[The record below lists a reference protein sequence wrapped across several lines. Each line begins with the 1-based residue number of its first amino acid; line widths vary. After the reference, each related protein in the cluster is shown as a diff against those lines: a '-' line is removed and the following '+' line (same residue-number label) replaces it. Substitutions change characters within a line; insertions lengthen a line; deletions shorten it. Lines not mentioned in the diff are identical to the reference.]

1 MLPMIEKL
9 RNCFDEMVVYKDL
22 KKSNFFSALSL
33 PSFMRDWLL
42 KRFED
47 ENGNFDS
54 DELMRFV
61 RTYLPRKDDWTAI
74 KNQVIIEHERVKFL
88 AKVSIDIDIKT
99 AEISFALPD
108 FGLPGRDTIIE
119 DSVWQTCKDDLVR
132 GRETWGMI
140 EIGYRPPDN
149 YDVGAQKNKTSN
161 RGKIKLTAFKTF
173 CPYTIDVDYY
183 KEARREFSTSEWIDV
198 LLGAVDY
205 NASGYLKKTKNAD
218 DRINSVEPEEKKLT
232 MLTRLLPFVEKRL
245 NLIELAPKGT
255 GKSYLF
261 GRVSRFGWLSSGGIM
276 SRAKMFYDQN
286 KQAVGLVLGNDFI
299 TLDEVQTISFTD
311 ADEMRAALKGY
322 LESGIFTVGNYEGT
336 ADAGVILCGN
346 IKKET
351 MDADGYSNMFEE
363 LPSVFHESALIERFH
378 GFIKGWNIPRMNDD
392 LKIAGWAL
400 NSEYFCS
407 ILHEL
412 REDMGYRTVVD
423 ELIEV
428 PEAADTRDTEAVKR
442 IATAYLKL
450 LFPNVREP
458 DDITTREFK
467 RYCLDRARKM
477 RDTIKYQLGKLDD
490 EYRGKDIPVFSVR
503 SDPDEQER

>member
-1 MLPMIEKL
+1 MIEKL

-47 ENGNFDS
+47 EKGNFDS
-54 DELMRFV
+54 DELVRFV
-61 RTYLPRKDDWTAI
+61 RIYIPRKDDWTAI
-74 KNQVIIEHERVKFL
+74 KNQVVVEHERVKFL
-88 AKVSIDIDIKT
+88 AKVSVDIDIRT
-99 AEISFALPD
+99 GGVSFALPD
-108 FGLPGRDTIIE
+108 FGLTSKDTIIE
-119 DSVWQTCKDDLVR
+119 DTVWQSCKDDLVR

-140 EIGYRPPDN
+140 EIGYRMPDDYGMESSRN
-149 YDVGAQKNKTSN
+149 RSKSAN

-173 CPYTIDVDYY
+173 CPYIIDIDYY
-183 KEARREFSTSEWIDV
+183 KDMRREFTIVEWLDI

-205 NASGYLKKTKNAD
+205 NASGYLGD
-218 DRINSVEPEEKKLT
+218 EEKKVT

-255 GKSYLF
+255 GKSYLY
-261 GRVSRFGWLSSGGIM
+261 GRVSRFGWLSSGGVM

-286 KQAVGLVLGNDFI
+286 KRVEGLVAGNDFI

-311 ADEMRAALKGY
+311 VDEMRAALKGY
-322 LESGIFTVGNYEGT
+322 LETGIFTVGNYEGI
-336 ADAGVILCGN
+336 AEAGVILCGN

-351 MDADGYSNMFEE
+351 MDEDGFGNMFEQ
-363 LPSVFHESALIERFH
+363 LPPVFHESALLERFH

-400 NSEYFCS
+400 NSEYFCA
-407 ILHEL
+407 IMHEL
-412 REDMGYRTVVD
+412 RDDMSYRAIVD

-442 IATAYLKL
+442 ISTAYLKL
-450 LFPNVREP
+450 LFPHVRCANDITVREF
-458 DDITTREFK
+458 R
-467 RYCLDRARKM
+467 RYCLNRAITM
-477 RDTIKYQLGKLDD
+477 RDTIKYQLGLLDI

-503 SDPDEQER
+503 PDVQ

>member
-1 MLPMIEKL
+1 MIEKL
-9 RNCFDEMVVYKDL
+9 RNCFDDMVVYKDL

-42 KRFED
+42 KKFAD
-47 ENGNFDS
+47 ENGCFNS
-54 DELMRFV
+54 DELLRFV
-61 RTYLPRKDDWTAI
+61 RTYLPRKDDWVDI
-74 KNQVIIEHERVKFL
+74 KNRVIIEMVRVKFL
-88 AKVSIDIDIKT
+88 AKVLVDIDIKT
-99 AEISFALPD
+99 GEVSFALPD
-108 FGLPGRDTIIE
+108 FGLTVKDTIIE
-119 DSVWQTCKDDLVR
+119 DSVWQSCKDDLVR
-132 GRETWGMI
+132 GRETWGMV
-140 EIGYRPPDN
+140 EIGYRPPDMTAA
-149 YDVGAQKNKTSN
+149 DRNKKK
-161 RGKIKLTAFKTF
+161 GKIKLTDFRTF
-173 CPYTIDVDYY
+173 CPYTVDIDYY
-183 KEARREFSTSEWIDV
+183 KEARREFTTAEWLDA

-205 NASGYLKKTKNAD
+205 NASGYLGD
-218 DRINSVEPEEKKLT
+218 EEKKLT

-261 GRVSRFGWLSSGGIM
+261 GRVSRFGWLSSGGVM
-276 SRAKMFYDQN
+276 SRAKMFYDQS
-286 KQAVGLVLGNDFI
+286 KRVEGLVSGNDFI

-311 ADEMRAALKGY
+311 VHEMRAALKGY

-336 ADAGVILCGN
+336 AEAGIILCGN

-351 MDADGYSNMFEE
+351 MDRDGYGNMFEE
-363 LPSVFHESALIERFH
+363 LPSIFHESALIERFH

-407 ILHEL
+407 IMHEL
-412 REDMGYRTVVD
+412 RDDMSYRAIVD
-423 ELIEV
+423 NLIEV

-450 LFPNVREP
+450 LFPQVRSAN
-458 DDITTREFK
+458 DITAREFK

-477 RDTIKYQLGKLDD
+477 RDTLRYQLGILDV
-490 EYRGKDIPVFSVR
+490 EYRGKDIPAFSVR
-503 SDPDEQER
+503 PDPEEEA

>member
-1 MLPMIEKL
+1 MIEKL

-42 KRFED
+42 KKFED
-47 ENGNFDS
+47 ENGNFNQ
-54 DELMRFV
+54 DELLDFV
-61 RTYLPRKDDWTAI
+61 RIYLPRKDDWTAI
-74 KNQVIIEHERVKFL
+74 KNQVVIEHERVKFL
-88 AKVSIDIDIKT
+88 AKVSVDIDIRT
-99 AEISFALPD
+99 GGISFALPD
-108 FGLPGRDTIIE
+108 FGLTSKDTIIE
-119 DSVWQTCKDDLVR
+119 DHVWQTCKDDLVH
-132 GRETWGMI
+132 GCETWGMV
-140 EIGYRPPDN
+140 EIGYRPPDD
-149 YDVGAQKNKTSN
+149 YDTGYYKDKSRGAN

-173 CPYTIDVDYY
+173 CPYTIDIDYY
-183 KEARREFSTSEWIDV
+183 KEVRCQFTTAEWLDV

-205 NASGYLKKTKNAD
+205 NASGYLGD
-218 DRINSVEPEEKKLT
+218 EEKKLT

-261 GRVSRFGWLSSGGIM
+261 GRVSRFGWLSSGGIL

-286 KQAVGLVLGNDFI
+286 KRTEGLVSGNDFI
-299 TLDEVQTISFTD
+299 VLDEVQTISFTNV
-311 ADEMRAALKGY
+311 DEMRAALKGY
-322 LESGIFTVGNYEGT
+322 LESGVFTVGNYEGT
-336 ADAGVILCGN
+336 ADAGVVLCGN

-351 MDADGYSNMFEE
+351 MDEDGYGNMFEE
-363 LPSVFHESALIERFH
+363 LPPVFHESALIERFH

-407 ILHEL
+407 IMHEL
-412 REDMGYRTVVD
+412 RDDMSYRAVVD
-423 ELIEV
+423 DLIEV

-450 LFPNVREP
+450 LFPQVRSA
-458 DDITTREFK
+458 DDITAREFK

-477 RDTIKYQLGKLDD
+477 RDTIRYQLGILDV
-490 EYRGKDIPVFSVR
+490 EYRGKDIPALTVKP
-503 SDPDEQER
+503 DPKGKRNNVEDALNKSLEND

>member
-1 MLPMIEKL
+1 MIEKL

-42 KRFED
+42 KKFED
-47 ENGNFDS
+47 ENGYFDS
-54 DELMRFV
+54 DELVRFV
-61 RTYLPRKDDWTAI
+61 RTYLPRKDDWIAI
-74 KNQVIIEHERVKFL
+74 KNQVIVENERVKFL
-88 AKVSIDIDIKT
+88 AKISVDIDIKT
-99 AEISFALPD
+99 GEVSFSLPD
-108 FGLPGRDTIIE
+108 FGLSGKDTIIE
-119 DSVWQTCKDDLVR
+119 EFVWESCKEGLVR
-132 GRETWGMI
+132 GRETWGMV
-140 EIGYRPPDN
+140 EIGYRQPNEDL
-149 YDVGAQKNKTSN
+149 KLK
-161 RGKIKLTAFKTF
+161 GKIKLTAFKTF
-173 CPYTIDVDYY
+173 CPYTIDIDYY
-183 KEARREFSTSEWIDV
+183 KYARIEFTTAEWIDV

-205 NASGYLKKTKNAD
+205 NASGYLGD
-218 DRINSVEPEEKKLT
+218 EEKKLT

-261 GRVSRFGWLSSGGIM
+261 GRVSRFGWLSSGGVM

-286 KQAVGLVLGNDFI
+286 KRIEGLVSGNDFI
-299 TLDEVQTISFTD
+299 TLDEIQTISFTD
-311 ADEMRAALKGY
+311 VDEMRAALKGY
-322 LESGIFTVGNYEGT
+322 LESGVFTVGNYEGT
-336 ADAGVILCGN
+336 AEAGVILCGN

-351 MDADGYSNMFEE
+351 MDEDGFGNMFEE

-407 ILHEL
+407 IMHEL
-412 REDMGYRTVVD
+412 RDDMSYRAIVD
-423 ELIEV
+423 EFIEV

-450 LFPNVREP
+450 LFPQVRNVN
-458 DDITTREFK
+458 DITAREFK

-477 RDTIKYQLGKLDD
+477 RDTIKYQLGMLDL
-490 EYRGKDIPVFSVR
+490 EYRGKDIPAFSVR
-503 SDPDEQER
+503 PDPEEAG

>member
-1 MLPMIEKL
+1 MIEKL

-47 ENGNFDS
+47 ENGQFDA

-61 RTYLPRKDDWTAI
+61 RTYLPRKDDWIAI
-74 KNQVIIEHERVKFL
+74 KNRVVVERERVKFL
-88 AKVSIDIDIKT
+88 AKVSVDIDIRT
-99 AEISFALPD
+99 GEVSFALPD
-108 FGLPGRDTIIE
+108 FGLSGKDTVIE
-119 DSVWQTCKDDLVR
+119 DAVWQTCKDDLVR
-132 GRETWGMI
+132 GRETWGMV
-140 EIGYRPPDN
+140 EIGYRLPDDCDN
-149 YDVGAQKNKTSN
+149 SRNRTAGAN
-161 RGKIKLTAFKTF
+161 RGKIKLIAFKTF
-173 CPYTIDVDYY
+173 CPYTIDLEYY
-183 KEARREFSTSEWIDV
+183 KEARREFSTAEWLDV
-198 LLGAVDY
+198 LLGAGDY
-205 NASGYLKKTKNAD
+205 NADGYLGD
-218 DRINSVEPEEKKLT
+218 EEKKLT

-261 GRVSRFGWLSSGGIM
+261 GRVSRFGWLSSGGVM
-276 SRAKMFYDQN
+276 SRAKMFYDIS
-286 KQAVGLVLGNDFI
+286 KRTEGLVSGNDFI

-311 ADEMRAALKGY
+311 VDEMRAALKGY

-336 ADAGVILCGN
+336 AEAGVILCGN
-346 IKKET
+346 IRKET
-351 MDADGYSNMFEE
+351 MDEDGYGNMFEE

-407 ILHEL
+407 IMHEL
-412 REDMGYRTVVD
+412 RDDMSYRAIVD

-428 PEAADTRDTEAVKR
+428 PEAPDTRDTEAVKR

-450 LFPNVREP
+450 LFPHVRNAN
-458 DDITTREFK
+458 DITAREFK

-477 RDTIKYQLGKLDD
+477 RDIIRYQLGLLDV
-490 EYRGKDIPVFSVR
+490 EYRGKDTPVFAVR
-503 SDPDEQER
+503 EDPD